1 MAKNE
6 REMFDVEKIVF
17 NELLSCGYPKESIIM
32 EGKLDSRRFA
42 DFVIIDVHTKLPMMI
57 IEVKTCGERTQKSV
71 KKLAFESLKRCYDN
85 DKNPVKAVAVI
96 VNRFEQKLEIIDF
109 TEAVKENDYDRA
121 IEDYILPPYD
131 ILTIGARQKAIQKKE
146 DRQRKSINTLKLL
159 CWCILPVVC
168 VILLILDALEV
179 YTFSI
184 LRLCVVGVGV
194 GAALTLVPCFKE
206 IKIGE
211 ISLINEIEKQ
221 KEEEK

>member
-1 MAKNE
+1 MTKNE

-42 DFVIIDVHTKLPMMI
+42 DFVIIDLSTKLPMMI
-57 IEVKTCGERTQKSV
+57 IEVKTCGERTEKSV

-85 DKNPVKAVAVI
+85 DNNPVKAVAII

-121 IEDYILPPYD
+121 IEDYMLPPYD
-131 ILTIGARQKAIQKKE
+131 ILTIGARQKSIQKKE
-146 DRQRKSINTLKLL
+146 DNQRKSINTLKLL
-159 CWCILPVVC
+159 CWCILPMIC
-168 VILLILDALEV
+168 VILIVLDARGI

-184 LRLCVVGVGV
+184 LRLCVVGAGV
-194 GAALTLVPCFKE
+194 AFTLVPCFKE

-211 ISLINEIEKQ
+211 ISLVNEIEKQ
-221 KEEEK
+221 KEEAK

>member
-17 NELLSCGYPKESIIM
+17 NELLLCGYPKESIIM

-57 IEVKTCGERTQKSV
+57 IEVKTCGERIQKSV
-71 KKLAFESLKRCYDN
+71 KKLAFESLKRCYD
-85 DKNPVKAVAVI
+85 KNPVKVVAVI

-179 YTFSI
+179 YIFSI
-184 LRLCVVGVGV
+184 LRLCVVGV

>member
-1 MAKNE
+1 MVKNE

-42 DFVIIDVHTKLPMMI
+42 DFVIIDISTKLPMMI

-71 KKLAFESLKRCYDN
+71 KELAFESLKHCYDN
-85 DKNPVKAVAVI
+85 DKNPVKAVAII
-96 VNRFEQKLEIIDF
+96 VNRYEQKLEIIDF

-121 IEDYILPPYD
+121 IEDYMLPPYD
-131 ILTIGARQKAIQKKE
+131 ILTIGARQKSIQKKE
-146 DRQRKSINTLKLL
+146 DNQRKSINTLKLL
-159 CWCILPVVC
+159 CWCILPMIC
-168 VILLILDALEV
+168 VILIVSDALGI

-184 LRLCVVGVGV
+184 LRLCVVGAGV
-194 GAALTLVPCFKE
+194 ALTLVPCFKE

-211 ISLINEIEKQ
+211 ISLVNEIEKQ
-221 KEEEK
+221 KEEAK

>member
-57 IEVKTCGERTQKSV
+57 IEVKTCGERIQKSV

>member
-42 DFVIIDVHTKLPMMI
+42 DFVIIDISTKLPMMI

-71 KKLAFESLKRCYDN
+71 KKMAFDSLKRCYDN

-121 IEDYILPPYD
+121 IEDYMLPPYD
-131 ILTIGARQKAIQKKE
+131 ILTIGARQKSIQKKE
-146 DRQRKSINTLKLL
+146 DKQQKNINTLKIL
-159 CWCILPVVC
+159 CWYILPVVC
-168 VILLILDALEV
+168 VILLLLDAFEI

-184 LRLCVVGVGV
+184 LRLCVIGV
-194 GAALTLVPCFKE
+194 GATLTLVPCFKE

-211 ISLINEIEKQ
+211 ISLVNEIEKQ